1 MAVLSD
7 RDAVR
12 WHVVVGRIA
21 EVVEARLDGPVLA
34 NRVRGSGP
42 AWDLV
47 PVGPALACA
56 RRRAATIR
64 SPVLLRSD
72 VSAFY
77 QSIDPAVVF
86 GSVLRLGVPAEEART
101 AADMLEGWGSEGYP
115 GLPIGPP
122 GSAVLANAV
131 LASVDD
137 SLEPR
142 PFLRWVDDYL
152 VGVCSER
159 DALEVTSILD
169 EALGALGLARSE
181 PKTGLIEAARRIR
194 WLEPSLA
201 RTRR

>member
-1 MAVLSD
+1 M
-7 RDAVR
+7 
-12 WHVVVGRIA
+12 
-21 EVVEARLDGPVLA
+21 
-34 NRVRGSGP
+34 
-42 AWDLV
+42 
-47 PVGPALACA
+47 
-56 RRRAATIR
+56 
-64 SPVLLRSD
+64 
-72 VSAFY
+72 
-77 QSIDPAVVF
+77 
-86 GSVLRLGVPAEEART
+86 LG
-101 AADMLEGWGSEGYP
+101 
-115 GLPIGPP
+115 
-122 GSAVLANAV
+122 
-131 LASVDD
+131 SVDD